1 MSLFL
6 ADVWFYGTEGACF
19 ESKKIHF
26 ESEKVALK
34 NSIWE
39 GELLVLWLP
48 ISFYGD
54 SHTLLLQRTILRKK
68 IPKLLP
74 QYCQGIPPFHDLK

>member
-1 MSLFL
+1 MIMKCHCFWLMSGFMVLKVL
-6 ADVWFYGTEGACF
+6 ALRA
-19 ESKKIHF
+19 KKIHF
-26 ESEKVALK
+26 ESENVHIVALK

-54 SHTLLLQRTILRKK
+54 TVILYFRKG
-68 IPKLLP
+68 
-74 QYCQGIPPFHDLK
+74 QF